1 MPMYKIYST
10 RVQKVCAIVYA
21 IDDDHVDDALLNVVS
36 EDWEVIQSIEPEEV
50 EQYFVVN
57 RNEYLEDI
65 NEN

>member
-21 IDDDHVDDALLNVVS
+21 VDDDHVDDALLNVAS

-50 EQYFVVN
+50 EQYFGISN
-57 RNEYLEDI
+57 NEFVEDI
-65 NEN
+65 NEY

>member
-10 RVQKVCAIVYA
+10 RVQKVCAVVYA
-21 IDDDHVDDALLNVVS
+21 KDDDHIDDSICYLAP
-36 EDWEVIQSIEPEEV
+36 EDWEVISTIEPEEV

-57 RNEYLEDI
+57 RDEFSESI

>member
-10 RVQKVCAIVYA
+10 RVQKVCAVVYA
-21 IDDDHVDDALLNVVS
+21 KNDDYIDDSLLCVTPD
-36 EDWEVIQSIEPEEV
+36 EWEVIGTIEPEEV
-50 EQYFVVN
+50 ESYFGVN